1 MTKKIFIALVS
12 MWWAA
17 TALIDFAVVPTV
29 FSTVSEFFNAGELAI
44 ALFFKL
50 NKFEL
55 VVSSLLIIF
64 ALLNLRS
71 EGRGKTQLILTC
83 CAWMIVMFYFSYL
96 TPKITTLTTL
106 WRETELTNKIGIAD
120 INDIQQE
127 HQFYHRM
134 YVGLDSLKFLFLTFI
149 LGFSIFRKELKIAK
163 A

>member
-17 TALIDFAVVPTV
+17 TAVIDFAVVPTV
-29 FSTVSEFFNAGELAI
+29 FSTVSEFFNAGEIAI

-64 ALLNLRS
+64 ALINLRA
-71 EGRGKTQLILTC
+71 EGRGKTQLTLTC
-83 CAWMIVMFYFSYL
+83 CAWMIIMFYFSYL
-96 TPKITTLTTL
+96 TPKITILTSL
-106 WRETELTNKIGIAD
+106 WRSAEMMNTIGIAN

-127 HQFYHRM
+127 HQFYHRI
-134 YVGLDSLKFLFLTFI
+134 YVGLDSLKFLMLTFI
-149 LGFSIFRKELKIAK
+149 LGLSIFRKEKEIAK

>member
-1 MTKKIFIALVS
+1 MTKKIFVALVS

-17 TALIDFAVVPTV
+17 TALVDFAVVPTV
-29 FSTVSEFFNAGELAI
+29 FSTVTEFFNAGEIAI

-71 EGRGKTQLILTC
+71 EGRGKTQLTLAC
-83 CAWMIVMFYFSYL
+83 CVWMIVMFYFSYL
-96 TPKITTLTTL
+96 TPKITALTTL
-106 WRETELTNKIGIAD
+106 WRDAELSNTIGIAD

-127 HQFYHRM
+127 HQFYHRI

-149 LGFSIFRKELKIAK
+149 LGLSIFRKEIKVAN